1 MKVVRLLAMG
11 SAIALAVIF
20 LVRYGLDRSI
30 AAYNSG
36 NYQTAY
42 SGLFPLAKIG
52 NASAQYFLGQMFW
65 NGTGVPLD
73 KNEALKW
80 LWLASDK
87 GLSEAQTFL
96 GKKYELG
103 DIGSPDFV
111 YAFHLYELAAK
122 QGNVTAQASIASF
135 YRDSKGMPKE
145 SVNIKLAYMWYNI
158 ASANGFKDGGRLRD
172 LIARNFTEEEI
183 NELQS
188 MATKC
193 MNTNYKNC
201 GH

>member
-1 MKVVRLLAMG
+1 
-11 SAIALAVIF
+11 
-20 LVRYGLDRSI
+20 
-30 AAYNSG
+30 
-36 NYQTAY
+36 
-42 SGLFPLAKIG
+42 
-52 NASAQYFLGQMFW
+52 MFW

-122 QGNVTAQASIASF
+122 QGDAKAQASLANF
-135 YRDSKGMPKE
+135 YKYGKGMPE
-145 SVNIKLAYMWYNI
+145 NSINIKLAYMWYNI
-158 ASANGFKDGGRLRD
+158 ASANGFKDGARLRD
-172 LIARNFTEEEI
+172 LIGNNLTTDERKK
-183 NELQS
+183 LQA
-188 MATKC
+188 MATEC

-201 GH
+201 GQ